1 LNTAIFLLSI
11 QVQFLAFIYII
22 VYIGAI
28 AILFLFVIMLFN
40 LRNLRQSDMKIQDFN
55 FLKISFN
62 VYLVFAIK
70 FLFIISYDM
79 SLLIE
84 YSTYINKTLTYQSFD
99 LQHYLTYVDT
109 DVLLFANLFY
119 TYYIYIFLLAGFV
132 LLSAMV
138 GSIVLALSTTELS
151 TIELKLLELTSKQQN
166 LVTK

>member
-1 LNTAIFLLSI
+1 
-11 QVQFLAFIYII
+11 
-22 VYIGAI
+22 
-28 AILFLFVIMLFN
+28 MLFN

-70 FLFIISYDM
+70 FIFIISYDI

-84 YSTYINKTLTYQSFD
+84 YSAYINNKLTYQSFN

-109 DVLLFANLFY
+109 DVLLFANIFY
-119 TYYIYIFLLAGFV
+119 TYYLYIFLLAGLV

-151 TIELKLLELTSKQQN
+151 TIEFNSKHQTIIKSSVN